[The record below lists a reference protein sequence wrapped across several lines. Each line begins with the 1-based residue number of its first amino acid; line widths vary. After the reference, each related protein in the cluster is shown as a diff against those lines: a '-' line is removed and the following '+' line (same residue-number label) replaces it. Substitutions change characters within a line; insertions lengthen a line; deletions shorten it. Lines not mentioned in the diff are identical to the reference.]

1 MRIIWNYR
9 KNLTEKNRL
18 TIRKD
23 RKRSCASKPKVQL
36 RFLLCMIRSSDRIAA
51 FWDGEP
57 VPYGKNRGSVHQTYN
72 GDVGAIIDRPRRIS
86 SVYIKISGE
95 FVSIWDGRL
104 VPYGKNRRS
113 VHQTYNGDVGATI
126 GRPRRISSV
135 FIRIFGNS
143 QQFSGEHSSTLRRNL
158 IISVFRYTSG
168 ANSRRMAL
176 PARRGHDSL
185 AHCSRVIG
193 RHFSK
198 VRMKSSVISSTALF
212 P

>member
-51 FWDGEP
+51 FWDGKP
-57 VPYGKNRGSVHQTYN
+57 
-72 GDVGAIIDRPRRIS
+72 
-86 SVYIKISGE
+86 
-95 FVSIWDGRL
+95 

-113 VHQTYNGDVGATI
+113 VHQTYNGDVGAI
-126 GRPRRISSV
+126 IDRPRRISSV

-143 QQFSGEHSSTLRRNL
+143 QQFSGEHSSPLRRNL

-185 AHCSRVIG
+185 AHCSRVMG